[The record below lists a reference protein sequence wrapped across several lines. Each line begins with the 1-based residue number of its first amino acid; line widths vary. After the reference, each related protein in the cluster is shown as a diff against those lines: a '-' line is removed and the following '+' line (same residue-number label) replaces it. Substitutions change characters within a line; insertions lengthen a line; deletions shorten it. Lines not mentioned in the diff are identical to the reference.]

1 MPDRRKRGRGVWSFG
16 AGLLALSFIVAAQT
30 APKPPDQKHDVTVR
44 LVLVDVIAFDR
55 DGRFVT
61 DLATSDFEVF
71 EDGKRMD
78 LASAELIRLDRGR
91 TEAAPADVAPEAAPG
106 PFRASPF
113 VVVFDSINTIKR
125 MLDRSRPEILAKLN
139 ALLEVGRDIVV
150 FELAE
155 DGRML
160 LLQPLTRDRALIARA
175 VDKATGSIWVEK
187 AADALIVPSIMD
199 GGRRSGSMA
208 SEPWAISSPARWRTK
223 PRRGGASRRPSTGS
237 SGS

>member
-1 MPDRRKRGRGVWSFG
+1 MPDQRKPGRGVWSFG

-61 DLATSDFEVF
+61 DMTTSDFEVF

-91 TEAAPADVAPEAAPG
+91 TEAAPAAVAPEATPG
-106 PFRASPF
+106 PFRTSPF

-125 MLDRSRPEILAKLN
+125 MLDRSKP
-139 ALLEVGRDIVV
+139 GSW
-150 FELAE
+150 
-155 DGRML
+155 
-160 LLQPLTRDRALIARA
+160 PSSTRC
-175 VDKATGSIWVEK
+175 S
-187 AADALIVPSIMD
+187 
-199 GGRRSGSMA
+199 RSAGTSSFSSWPRTA
-208 SEPWAISSPARWRTK
+208 GCSCSSP
-223 PRRGGASRRPSTGS
+223 
-237 SGS
+237 